1 MVYPSWI
8 SPIDINV
15 TKPRLEEQNSLVP
28 ICKGLLASII
38 VIRYEEH
45 DQDGGSMIN
54 VYHIH
59 LYLKRAHWTQYSA
72 TSEHATT
79 WNFGFLQCR
88 WESKGTGTTELCWST
103 IPLQQLEASQRHR
116 SRTLL
121 WEEDFEEL
129 VFSEYAWSVQ
139 CRLMLKICLNLLK
152 LIQRQGVHFFYA
164 SDFWKTDLS

>member
-79 WNFGFLQCR
+79 WNIGFLQYR
-88 WESKGTGTTELCWST
+88 WESKGTGTTELDQRSLYNNLKPAKDIVQEPFCGKNISKSSFS
-103 IPLQQLEASQRHR
+103 QSMLE
-116 SRTLL
+116 
-121 WEEDFEEL
+121 
-129 VFSEYAWSVQ
+129 VFNAGW
-139 CRLMLKICLNLLK
+139 CL
-152 LIQRQGVHFFYA
+152 RFV
-164 SDFWKTDLS
+164 